1 MLSCCTAKT
10 STPEKSR
17 KTMETDPDSS
27 ARSFAQELLTSN
39 FWESR
44 REKRPLYLDGAAK
57 GLLANAGMDEVIEAL
72 CKGTRSHLCST
83 AAHRRGEPHM
93 RENVFMAYLDQATL
107 SLTGAEHYLPWLLAV
122 CKALEAA
129 FGFVSARLLVDPED
143 GRLVASESDVLMFQL
158 LGNRRLT
165 VMRPL
170 QGLPVSAPRPKAL
183 LEATL
188 GAGDVLYLSCLGL
201 EDPNMKQILSAT
213 KFVSLGSF
221 CGVAQALQS
230 LGLRGAAGPFDW
242 MRSRCEG
249 VAQLLAT
256 NFKDEG
262 ILSQDHRLPD
272 HGAPFHP
279 SLRQPCV
286 AYGLGGQLLASR
298 HQGQAGAPDHGK
310 KEGTLPRHENIVF
323 IRSVNCTDE
332 LRQIPNLIQALKAR
346 FPGSHVRLLVLV
358 DYQDR
363 ALWHDYLNES
373 LVHEL
378 GKDVV
383 FSMVPG
389 RVWEVPLP
397 MPEWDPSF
405 MRMRMELVANAY
417 AVSIAKAPAGL
428 EGRPCPGP
436 ESVPPNVYI
445 LLTLQSAELSV
456 GFSLCRYLGDL
467 LLQKEHLSAEADAFF
482 RSAMT
487 RRTRDDLA
495 KPELDESVQRH
506 ARELLSKVT
515 VTDLRKHF
523 ESRIQQMR
531 QEQLES
537 AGEVRSLPPLEPMV
551 LSRSLL
557 RLAQGVRCKCD
568 VGESRAL
575 FTRGADTMTLNI
587 AVTASAMLARLS
599 DGKTHHVDSLPCD
612 DPVER
617 VCVCNVLMRKGC
629 LELAEGFKPP
639 KRATDLSL
647 KAWPLVCLQKGVM
660 ISQSG
665 ARKVLRRRC
674 CETNRQVSYVCSAEL
689 ERFRHSFQQEAEQC
703 LSRLKEAMTS
713 TGLGPIC
720 QQFLEAR
727 KTDSEEL
734 HKLRSHI
741 EELFRLN
748 AQLRQQTLDLLS
760 AKELERLHGNICN
773 TCELMNRLLDKMQ
786 KERSSDLKSLANDTA
801 VVASKIFVEMM
812 HNEWSTL
819 KETWHLWRHE
829 ESQRFLSFKEH
840 LELLETRVTK
850 NSQAR

>member
-1 MLSCCTAKT
+1 
-10 STPEKSR
+10 
-17 KTMETDPDSS
+17 
-27 ARSFAQELLTSN
+27 
-39 FWESR
+39 
-44 REKRPLYLDGAAK
+44 
-57 GLLANAGMDEVIEAL
+57 
-72 CKGTRSHLCST
+72 
-83 AAHRRGEPHM
+83 
-93 RENVFMAYLDQATL
+93 
-107 SLTGAEHYLPWLLAV
+107 
-122 CKALEAA
+122 
-129 FGFVSARLLVDPED
+129 
-143 GRLVASESDVLMFQL
+143 
-158 LGNRRLT
+158 
-165 VMRPL
+165 
-170 QGLPVSAPRPKAL
+170 
-183 LEATL
+183 
-188 GAGDVLYLSCLGL
+188 
-201 EDPNMKQILSAT
+201 
-213 KFVSLGSF
+213 
-221 CGVAQALQS
+221 
-230 LGLRGAAGPFDW
+230 
-242 MRSRCEG
+242 
-249 VAQLLAT
+249 
-256 NFKDEG
+256 
-262 ILSQDHRLPD
+262 
-272 HGAPFHP
+272 
-279 SLRQPCV
+279 
-286 AYGLGGQLLASR
+286 
-298 HQGQAGAPDHGK
+298 
-310 KEGTLPRHENIVF
+310 
-323 IRSVNCTDE
+323 
-332 LRQIPNLIQALKAR
+332 
-346 FPGSHVRLLVLV
+346 
-358 DYQDR
+358 
-363 ALWHDYLNES
+363 
-373 LVHEL
+373 
-378 GKDVV
+378 
-383 FSMVPG
+383 MVPG